1 MERGIKMTLRKVL
14 PIFLVAGLAVA
25 SARSYTVSLFAPAMV
40 GATQLTPGDYKVE
53 VNEQKVTIRNGKVQ
67 AESGVKVE
75 QGDSKF
81 DRTVVKY
88 VNDGDGKVMHIQEI
102 RIGGTKTKLVFTM

>member
-1 MERGIKMTLRKVL
+1 MSMRKVL
-14 PIFLVAGLAVA
+14 PLFLVAGLAVA

-40 GATQLTPGDYKVE
+40 GSTELKPGDYKIE
-53 VNEQKVTIRNGKVQ
+53 VNEQTAVIRSGKVQ
-67 AESGVKVE
+67 AESTVKVE

-88 VNDGDGKVMHIQEI
+88 VNDGGGKVMHIQEI